1 MRVMKDYLWRQRTKL
16 EATLAFS
23 MMEPW
28 EKLLCM
34 VIFTLFTLLLISGL
48 YQYLP
53 EHLFIMQRRASYYL
67 WGQDG
72 DERLL
77 RQWVDSPSPMKE
89 L

>member
-1 MRVMKDYLWRQRTKL
+1 MRVIKNYFWRQRTKL
-16 EATLAFS
+16 EATFAFS

-34 VIFTLFTLLLISGL
+34 VIFTFFTLLLISGL

-53 EHLFIMQRRASYYL
+53 EHISTMQRRASYYL

-72 DERLL
+72 DDWLVK
-77 RQWVDSPSPMKE
+77 QWVESPSPVKE